1 MIVLSPFAKG
11 HGYWNRLPYT
21 HGSTLRTVQEI
32 FSLQP
37 FLDNASQERDLKDLF
52 KVFP

>member
-1 MIVLSPFAKG
+1 LS
-11 HGYWNRLPYT
+11 YT

-32 FSLQP
+32 FSLKP
-37 FLDNASQERDLKDLF
+37 FLNNANRERDLSDLF